1 MRSYVV
7 WQDGF
12 VVKTYI
18 TDGRKTVVLQLVPI
32 HFFKPEIPLWS
43 GSSGI

>member
-1 MRSYVV
+1 LRSYVV

-18 TDGRKTVVLQLVPI
+18 TDGRKAVVLQTASV
-32 HFFKPEIPLWS
+32 HWF
-43 GSSGI
+43 